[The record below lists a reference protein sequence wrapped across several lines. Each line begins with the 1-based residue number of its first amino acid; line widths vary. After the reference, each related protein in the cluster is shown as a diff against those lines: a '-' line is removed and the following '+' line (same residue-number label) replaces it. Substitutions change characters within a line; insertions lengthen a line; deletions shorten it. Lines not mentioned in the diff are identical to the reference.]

1 MKSLKKFLPK
11 YSIALAVLF
20 IATVFFLVTRGNT
33 VDIEVGEVTNAE
45 LVQAIYA
52 TGFVEADAV
61 ANLSAECSGTVSY
74 VGVLEGQH
82 VSAGQKILQFDSPQ
96 PQFAVREAKA
106 ALAEQQA
113 LARDNRLRFARK
125 KNLFIEGAIS
135 RQELEEA
142 EKNSIQSEELLQQKA
157 LQLKMRGDDLKKLT
171 VIAPFSGIMTLQ
183 NVKEGDYVTTN
194 TLVARVVDTS
204 RYMVSVEV
212 DELDVPHIRKGQT
225 AVVAF
230 DAYPE
235 KRFSAVVSRIVPQ
248 TDRVTK
254 TSKIYLTLEHSAGN
268 IQSGMTATANIIY
281 NIRPNALLVRK
292 SSVFDENR
300 QSYVWAIKQG
310 RLKKQPIQQGASD
323 MTFVE
328 VLQGLKKG
336 DKIALSTEKNL
347 REGMDVRVIPA
358 KKSFIRR

>member
-1 MKSLKKFLPK
+1 MKSLQKFLPK
-11 YSIALAVLF
+11 YSVALAVLF
-20 IATVFFLVTRGNT
+20 VATLFFLMTKGNT
-33 VDIEVGEVTNAE
+33 VDIEAGEVTNAE

-82 VSAGQKILQFDSPQ
+82 VSAGQKILQFDSLQ
-96 PQFAVREAKA
+96 PQLAVREAKA

-113 LARDNRLRFARK
+113 LARDNRLRSARK
-125 KNLFIEGAIS
+125 KNLFTEGAIS

-142 EKNSIQSEELLQQKA
+142 EKNSVQAEELLRQKS
-157 LQLKMRGDDLKKLT
+157 LQVKMREDDLKKLT
-171 VIAPFSGIMTLQ
+171 VTAPFPGIMTLQ
-183 NVKEGDYVTTN
+183 NVKQGDYVTIN
-194 TLVARVVDTS
+194 TLVARVVDPS

-212 DELDVPHIRKGQT
+212 DELDIPRIRNGQSAT
-225 AVVAF
+225 VAF

-235 KRFSAVVSRIVPQ
+235 KRFSALVSRIVPQ

-254 TSKIYLTLEHSAGN
+254 TSRIYLTLSNPPDN
-268 IQSGMTATANIIY
+268 IQAGMTATANIIY
-281 NIRPNALLVRK
+281 NTRQNALLVRK
-292 SSVFDENR
+292 SSLFEENR
-300 QSYVWAIKQG
+300 LSYVWKIDHG
-310 RLKKQPIQQGASD
+310 RLKKQLIQPGASD

-336 DKIALSTEKNL
+336 DKIALVPEKSL
-347 REGMDVRVIPA
+347 HEGMNVTIIVAR
-358 KKSFIRR
+358 KS

>member
-1 MKSLKKFLPK
+1 MKSLQKFLPK

-20 IATVFFLVTRGNT
+20 IATVFFLITRGNT
-33 VDIEVGEVTNAE
+33 VDIEAGEVTNAE

-82 VSAGQKILQFDSPQ
+82 VSAGQKILQFDTPQ
-96 PQFAVREAKA
+96 PQLALREARA

-113 LARDNRLRFARK
+113 LAKDNRLRAARK

-135 RQELEEA
+135 RQEREDA
-142 EKNSIQSEELLQQKA
+142 EKIEIQSEELLKQKA
-157 LQLKMRGDDLKKLT
+157 LQVKMREDDLKKLT
-171 VIAPFSGIMTLQ
+171 VTAPFSGIMTLQ

-194 TLVARVVDTS
+194 TLVARVVDPS

-212 DELDVPHIRKGQT
+212 DELDIPRIRNGQSAT
-225 AVVAF
+225 VAF

-235 KRFSAVVSRIVPQ
+235 KRFSALVSRIVPQ

-254 TSKIYLTLEHSAGN
+254 TSRIYLTLSSPPDN
-268 IQSGMTATANIIY
+268 IQAGMTATANIIY
-281 NIRPNALLVRK
+281 NIRQNALLVRK
-292 SSVFDENR
+292 SSVFEENR
-300 QSYVWAIKQG
+300 KSYVWTITQG
-310 RLKKQPIQQGASD
+310 RLKKQLIVQGASD
-323 MTFVE
+323 MTFIE

-336 DKIALSTEKNL
+336 DKIALSPEKNL
-347 REGMDVRVIPA
+347 HEGMEVKIIPA
-358 KKSFIRR
+358 RKS